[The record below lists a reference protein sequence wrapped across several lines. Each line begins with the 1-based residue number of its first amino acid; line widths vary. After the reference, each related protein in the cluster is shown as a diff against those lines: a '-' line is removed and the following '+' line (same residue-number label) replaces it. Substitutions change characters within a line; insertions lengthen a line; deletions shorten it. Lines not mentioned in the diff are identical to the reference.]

1 MKVSNETKVGALT
14 AISITLLILGFN
26 FLKGKTLFKTGH
38 YIYARYGDTKG
49 LMVSN
54 PVYINGFQVGTVM
67 EIDNEDASLH
77 NLILTLKLKEFY
89 QIPNNSIAIIKEN
102 PLGTPSINIQLGNAT
117 TFLNAGDTVHTQ
129 NNPGMIAGIMDKLGP
144 VGAQVQQT
152 LTHLDSVLKNINKIF
167 DPTTRN
173 NMQEVIANIN
183 KTTASLVISS
193 ASIQQMLAAQ
203 SGSIAQSMDNINGFT
218 KNLAD
223 NNNKVTQ
230 VLTNVETTTAQL
242 AKTDFAG
249 TVEQLKTAVNNL
261 NTLITSLNS
270 NKGTL
275 GKLMHD
281 EALYNQLNET
291 LNSANILLDDLRVHP
306 KRYVSLS
313 VFGKKD
319 KTGPLT
325 QPLHDSIP
333 PKR

>member
-144 VGAQVQQT
+144 VGLQVQQT

>member
-218 KNLAD
+218 KNLAE
-223 NNNKVTQ
+223 NNDKVTR
-230 VLTNVETTTAQL
+230 VLTNVETTTSQL
-242 AKTDFAG
+242 AKTDFPG

>member
-1 MKVSNETKVGALT
+1 M
-14 AISITLLILGFN
+14 
-26 FLKGKTLFKTGH
+26 
-38 YIYARYGDTKG
+38 
-49 LMVSN
+49 
-54 PVYINGFQVGTVM
+54 
-67 EIDNEDASLH
+67 
-77 NLILTLKLKEFY
+77 
-89 QIPNNSIAIIKEN
+89 
-102 PLGTPSINIQLGNAT
+102 GTPSINIQLGNAT

-223 NNNKVTQ
+223 NNDKVTR

-242 AKTDFAG
+242 AKTDFPG

-270 NKGTL
+270 NNGTL

>member
-223 NNNKVTQ
+223 NNDKVTR
-230 VLTNVETTTAQL
+230 VLTNVETTTSQL
-242 AKTDFAG
+242 AKTDFPG

>member
-193 ASIQQMLAAQ
+193 ASIPQMLAVQ

-218 KNLAD
+218 KNLAE
-223 NNNKVTQ
+223 NNDKVTR
-230 VLTNVETTTAQL
+230 VLTNVETTTSQL
-242 AKTDFAG
+242 AKTDFPG

>member
-223 NNNKVTQ
+223 NNDKVTR
-230 VLTNVETTTAQL
+230 VLTNVETTTSQL
-242 AKTDFAG
+242 AKTDFPG

-261 NTLITSLNS
+261 NSLITSLNS
-270 NKGTL
+270 NNGTL

>member
-144 VGAQVQQT
+144 VGLQVQQT

-193 ASIQQMLAAQ
+193 ASIQQMLASQ

>member
-1 MKVSNETKVGALT
+1 
-14 AISITLLILGFN
+14 
-26 FLKGKTLFKTGH
+26 
-38 YIYARYGDTKG
+38 
-49 LMVSN
+49 
-54 PVYINGFQVGTVM
+54 
-67 EIDNEDASLH
+67 
-77 NLILTLKLKEFY
+77 
-89 QIPNNSIAIIKEN
+89 
-102 PLGTPSINIQLGNAT
+102 
-117 TFLNAGDTVHTQ
+117 
-129 NNPGMIAGIMDKLGP
+129 
-144 VGAQVQQT
+144 VQQT
-152 LTHLDSVLKNINKIF
+152 LTHLDSVLKNINTIF

-242 AKTDFAG
+242 AKTDFNG

-270 NKGTL
+270 NNGTL

-281 EALYNQLNET
+281 EALYNQLNQT

-319 KTGPLT
+319 KSGPLT

>member
-38 YIYARYGDTKG
+38 YIYAKYGDTKG

-54 PVYINGFQVGTVM
+54 TVYINGFQVGTVM

-77 NLILTLKLKEFY
+77 NIILTLKLKEFY
-89 QIPNNSIAIIKEN
+89 QIPTNSIAIIKEN
-102 PLGTPSINIQLGNAT
+102 PLGTASINIQLGNAS
-117 TFLNAGDTVHTQ
+117 TFLNAGDTVITQ
-129 NNPGMIAGIMDKLGP
+129 NNPGMLAGIMDKLGP
-144 VGAQVQQT
+144 VGIQVQQT

-223 NNNKVTQ
+223 NNDKVTR

-242 AKTDFAG
+242 AKTDFTG
-249 TVEQLKTAVNNL
+249 TVEQLKAAVNNL
-261 NTLITSLNS
+261 NSLITSLNS
-270 NKGTL
+270 NNGTL

-281 EALYNQLNET
+281 EALYKQLNET

-319 KTGPLT
+319 KTGPLMQT
-325 QPLHDSIP
+325 LHDSIP

>member
-173 NMQEVIANIN
+173 NMQVVIANIN

-223 NNNKVTQ
+223 NNDKVTR
-230 VLTNVETTTAQL
+230 VLTNVETTTSQL
-242 AKTDFAG
+242 AKTDFPG

>member
-38 YIYARYGDTKG
+38 YIYAEYGDTKG

-77 NLILTLKLKEFY
+77 KLILTLKLKEFY
-89 QIPNNSIAIIKEN
+89 QIPNNSVAIIKEN

-117 TFLNAGDTVHTQ
+117 TFLNAGDTVHTE
-129 NNPGMIAGIMDKLGP
+129 NNPGMLAGIMDKLGP
-144 VGAQVQQT
+144 VGTQVQQT

-242 AKTDFAG
+242 AKTDFNG

-270 NKGTL
+270 NNGTL

-281 EALYNQLNET
+281 EALYNQLNQT

-319 KTGPLT
+319 KTGPLM

>member
-38 YIYARYGDTKG
+38 YIYAKYGDTKG

-77 NLILTLKLKEFY
+77 NIILTLKLKEFY
-89 QIPNNSIAIIKEN
+89 QIPTNSIAIIKEN
-102 PLGTPSINIQLGNAT
+102 PLGTASINIQLGNAT
-117 TFLNAGDTVHTQ
+117 TFLNAGDTVITQ
-129 NNPGMIAGIMDKLGP
+129 NNPGMLAGIMDKLGP
-144 VGAQVQQT
+144 VGIQVQQT

-223 NNNKVTQ
+223 NNDKVTR

-242 AKTDFAG
+242 AKTDFTG
-249 TVEQLKTAVNNL
+249 TVEQLKGAINNL
-261 NTLITSLNS
+261 NSLITSLNS
-270 NKGTL
+270 NNGTL

-281 EALYNQLNET
+281 EALYKQLNET

-319 KTGPLT
+319 KTGPLM

>member
-1 MKVSNETKVGALT
+1 MFLVMK
-14 AISITLLILGFN
+14 
-26 FLKGKTLFKTGH
+26 
-38 YIYARYGDTKG
+38 
-49 LMVSN
+49 
-54 PVYINGFQVGTVM
+54 
-67 EIDNEDASLH
+67 
-77 NLILTLKLKEFY
+77 TLKLKEFY
-89 QIPNNSIAIIKEN
+89 KIPNNSVAIIKEN
-102 PLGTPSINIQLGNAT
+102 PLGTPSINIELGDAT

-129 NNPGMIAGIMDKLGP
+129 NNPGMIAGIMNKLGP
-144 VGAQVQQT
+144 VGDQVQTT
-152 LTHLDSVLKNINKIF
+152 LVHLDSVLKNINKIF
-167 DPTTRN
+167 DPSTRN
-173 NMQEVIANIN
+173 NIQEVVANIN

-218 KNLAD
+218 KNLVD
-223 NNNKVTQ
+223 NNDRVTR

-242 AKTDFAG
+242 AKTDFPG
-249 TVEQLKTAVNNL
+249 TVEQLKSAVNNL
-261 NTLITSLNS
+261 NTLIASLNS

-275 GKLMHD
+275 GKLIND
-281 EALYNQLNET
+281 ETLYHQLNET

-319 KTGPLT
+319 KTGPLM

>member
-144 VGAQVQQT
+144 VGLQVQQT

-223 NNNKVTQ
+223 NNDKVTR
-230 VLTNVETTTAQL
+230 VLTNVE
-242 AKTDFAG
+242 K
-249 TVEQLKTAVNNL
+249 LKTAVNNL
-261 NTLITSLNS
+261 NSLITSLNS
-270 NKGTL
+270 NNGTL

>member
-14 AISITLLILGFN
+14 AISITLLIMGFN

-38 YIYARYGDTKG
+38 YIYAKYGDTKG
-49 LMVSN
+49 IMVSN

-67 EIDNEDASLH
+67 EIENEDPTLH
-77 NLILTLKLKEFY
+77 SIVLTLKLKEFY
-89 QIPNNSIAIIKEN
+89 KIPNNSVAIIKEN
-102 PLGTPSINIQLGNAT
+102 PLGTPSINIELGNAT
-117 TFLNAGDTVHTQ
+117 VFLNAGDTVLTQ
-129 NNPGMIAGIMDKLGP
+129 NNPGMITGIMNKLGP
-144 VGAQVQQT
+144 VGDKVQAT
-152 LTHLDSVLKNINKIF
+152 LVHLDSVLKNINKIF
-167 DPTTRN
+167 DPNTRN
-173 NMQEVIANIN
+173 NIQDVVANIN

-223 NNNKVTQ
+223 NNDKVTR

-242 AKTDFAG
+242 AKTDFPG
-249 TVEQLKTAVNNL
+249 TVDQLKTAVHNL
-261 NTLITSLNS
+261 NTLIASLNS

-275 GKLMHD
+275 GKLIND
-281 EALYNQLNET
+281 EALYHQLNET
-291 LNSANILLDDLRVHP
+291 LHSANTLLDDLRVHP

-319 KTGPLT
+319 KTGPLM

>member
-173 NMQEVIANIN
+173 NMQEVIANFN

-223 NNNKVTQ
+223 NNDKVTR
-230 VLTNVETTTAQL
+230 VLTNVETTTSQL
-242 AKTDFAG
+242 AKTDFPG